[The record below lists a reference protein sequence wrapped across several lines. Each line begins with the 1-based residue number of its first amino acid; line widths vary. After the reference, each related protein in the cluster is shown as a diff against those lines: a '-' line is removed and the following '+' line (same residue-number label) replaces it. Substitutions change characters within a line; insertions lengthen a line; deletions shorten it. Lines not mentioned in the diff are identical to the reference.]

1 MKKKKSNMAKR
12 IFLSIFIILIVISA
26 GIFSALYVHNQEKTY
41 VKTSNI
47 IIEEN
52 KELSLIMVGD
62 NLIHTPIISN
72 AKTEDGGY
80 NFDSLYEKI
89 KPYVD
94 DADISVIVQETILGG
109 AELGYSGY
117 PMFNSPQEVGDAVA
131 KAGFDVVLS
140 ATNHTLDR
148 SEKGIINTINF
159 WKKYPEITVLG
170 INETEEDYH
179 KINYINKNGIKLAV
193 LNYTDS
199 TNGMSL
205 PKSKKFMVNTVD
217 REKIAS
223 DLKLA
228 EENADFTVVFMHWGT
243 EYRLSPDNSQQSL
256 ALFMTE
262 NGADLIMG
270 SHPHVIEPV
279 EWVISENGNKS
290 LVYYSLG
297 NYVSRQKETKNL
309 LGALGSVVIRKDD
322 NKTYID
328 FASVLPIVTHYNFS
342 SRGFNVYPL
351 KDYTDELAA
360 KHGVSQYDG
369 KVSTERFWKIFNS
382 VFTEDSPITII
393 K

>member
-1 MKKKKSNMAKR
+1 MNKRKSNIAKR
-12 IFLSIFIILIVISA
+12 IILSIIIILIVVSA
-26 GIFSALYVHNQEKTY
+26 GVLSAMYVHNQENGY
-41 VKTSNI
+41 IETSNMVV
-47 IIEEN
+47 ED
-52 KELSLIMVGD
+52 KKLSLIMAGD
-62 NLIHTPIISN
+62 NLIHTPLIAN

-80 NFDSLYEKI
+80 NFDSLYQNI
-89 KPYVD
+89 KPYID

-148 SEKGIINTINF
+148 SEKGILNTIEF
-159 WKKYPEITVLG
+159 WKKYPKITVLG
-170 INETEEDYH
+170 INETEEDYYR
-179 KINYINKNGIKLAV
+179 INYINKNGIKLAV

-217 REKIAS
+217 REKIS
-223 DLKLA
+223 TDLKVA

-243 EYRLSPDNSQQSL
+243 EYRLTPDNSQQSL
-256 ALFMTE
+256 ALLMTE

-279 EWVISENGNKS
+279 EWVESENGNKS

-309 LGALGSVVIRKDD
+309 LGALGSVTIRKDEG
-322 NKTYID
+322 KTYID
-328 FASVLPIVTHYNFS
+328 TASILPIVTHYNFS
-342 SRGFNVYPL
+342 SRGFSVYPL

-369 KVSTERFWKIFNS
+369 KVSTERFWKIFDS
-382 VFTEDSPITII
+382 VFTEDSPVTIV